1 MSTNSARVICMTS
14 QRGPPQRLTKDKMLS
29 LRQIRVYSQ
38 LVALSAESKQGK
50 GYHKVNK
57 ILSILV
63 QIRNMEKKGLSRESI
78 ISLISLNTIHAASM
92 IANMATTS
100 RRVTDIIVLSRSS
113 QRLTEDKILSLRQ
126 IRVQSQL
133 VMLSAESKQGKGYH
147 KINKILSMQGVWQ
160 WWC

>member
-1 MSTNSARVICMTS
+1 MSTDSGRAICVISQQGTS
-14 QRGPPQRLTKDKMLS
+14 QGLTKDKISS
-29 LRQIRVYSQ
+29 LRQIRAHSQ
-38 LVALSAESKQGK
+38 LVVLSAKSKQDK

-63 QIRNMEKKGLSRESI
+63 QKKGPSRDSI
-78 ISLISLNTIHAASM
+78 TSLISWITACVASM
-92 IANMATTS
+92 NANRATTS
-100 RRVTDIIVLSRSS
+100 RRVTGIIALSRSS

-133 VMLSAESKQGKGYH
+133 AMLSAESKQGKGYH
-147 KINKILSMQGVWQ
+147 KVNKILSMQVVWQ